1 MYKYTVL
8 TFIFNNYEK
17 LHEVVDPDPEA
28 EYLLI
33 TDDPE
38 LKSATWRVVYDP
50 ELDGLSPFDKAF
62 RVRYGL
68 FKYAATDI
76 CVCIDG
82 SVQIKKNF
90 SHLIADFIA
99 GNYDIAMMSHAERDR
114 FADEYAV
121 WMHFRNYPASQRDK
135 FFRMLQNANYDLNFR
150 GLYVS
155 GFRIWRRT
163 KLCADIDRMVMALLT
178 MLGDE
183 NGIERLDQTVF
194 SFVLN
199 TFFRDINFMALSFQV
214 VVSDYMQLCRH
225 KSDEPNFD
233 VRFNTAYPDVHY
245 VFNRPTLCRYLL
257 PPGVP
262 QPQWQPEPVKKRFTY
277 SFK

>member
-8 TFIFNNYEK
+8 TFIFNDYEK
-17 LHEVVDPDPEA
+17 IHEVIDPDPEA

-50 ELDGLSPFDKAF
+50 GLDGLSPFDKAY

-68 FKYAATDI
+68 FKYASADI
-76 CVCIDG
+76 CVCVDG

-90 SHLIADFIA
+90 SFLIDEFIS
-99 GNYDIAMMSHAERDR
+99 GRYDIAMMAHAERDR

-121 WMHFRNYPASQRDK
+121 WTRFRNYPASQRDK
-135 FFRMLQNANYDLNFR
+135 FFKMVADANYDLNFR

-163 KLCADIDRMVMALLT
+163 KLCADIDRMALAFLT

-183 NGIERLDQTVF
+183 NGIERLDQTVC

-199 TFFRDINFMALSFQV
+199 AFFRDINFMALSFQV

-225 KSDEPNFD
+225 NSDEPNFD
-233 VRFNTAYPDVHY
+233 VRFNTEYPDVHY
-245 VFNRPTLCRYLL
+245 VFNRPVLCRYLL

-262 QPQWQPEPVKKRFTY
+262 HPQWQPEPVKKRVTY
-277 SFK
+277 TFK